1 MSFNTL
7 HDVVT
12 NQEIGM
18 STLIL
23 QNGWN
28 IGSFVK
34 EYNSRDYATLTDTFN
49 HMANCKFGDIV
60 FPGDLCF
67 GRDIHPYEVMFLKT
81 SRNVS
86 SKELRSLTHAFMR

>member
-34 EYNSRDYATLTDTFN
+34 EYATRDYATLTDTFN
-49 HMANCKFGDIV
+49 HNANSKFGDIV
-60 FPGDLCF
+60 FPGGLCF

-81 SRNVS
+81 SRNVA
-86 SKELRSLTHAFMR
+86 SKELRSLTQAFSL